1 MLTKEDINTILKR
14 LALMRPNNRELE
26 KEIKSLSKFIF
37 DKWQDPD
44 WEPVDDPD
52 ASSEEDSE
60 DDELLEEEEHII
72 DRTDPNFISIK

>member
-1 MLTKEDINTILKR
+1 MLTSDDVNTILKR
-14 LALMRPNNRELE
+14 LSLMRPNNRELE

-44 WEPVDDPD
+44 WTPVDDPD

-60 DDELLEEEEHII
+60 DDLEEEEHII